1 MIKSVEN
8 KKGLKKTSLGWIPED
23 WKILRLSDI
32 GHTYTGLSG
41 KNKDD
46 FGTGLPYI
54 PYLNIFNN
62 TIIKDGEF
70 DFVRIDINENQ
81 SKVEKGDIFFT
92 TSSETPNEVGMCS
105 AFCGE
110 TKDLYLNSFCFGFR
124 ISVHNKVSP
133 TYLAHYFRS
142 QIGRKIIYRLAQG
155 ATRYNLSKTS
165 LLNQSFYIPT
175 YPEQISIANILNR
188 WDLCIDKIKEN
199 IKLNEKRKK
208 ALMQQLL
215 TGKKRLKGFK
225 DKWKNKNL
233 GDILI
238 PTLRPLNKPDDNY
251 VALGIRSH
259 GKGTF
264 LKNDFDPEDIDIDT
278 LYEVKENDLIVNIT
292 FAWEGA
298 IAIAKKEDDGAL
310 VSHRFPTYTFN
321 KENGIVD
328 FFRYIIIQPR
338 FKYLLDTI
346 SPGGA
351 GRNRVL
357 SKKDFLKLEV
367 YVPSVDEQLAIA
379 NILLTTD
386 KEIELLKRK
395 LELLKKQKQG
405 LMQVLLTGKVRVLN
419 G

>member
-1 MIKSVEN
+1 MKSVGIN
-8 KKGLKKTSLGWIPED
+8 TNNRFRKTSLGWIPED
-23 WKILRLSDI
+23 WVVKKFSDCC
-32 GHTYTGLSG
+32 
-41 KNKDD
+41 D
-46 FGTGLPYI
+46 
-54 PYLNIFNN
+54 
-62 TIIKDGEF
+62 KDGKYG
-70 DFVRIDINENQ
+70 INAPA
-81 SKVEKGDIFFT
+81 VEYH
-92 TSSETPNEVGMCS
+92 
-105 AFCGE
+105 
-110 TKDLYLNSFCFGFR
+110 KDL
-124 ISVHNKVSP
+124 P
-133 TYLAHYFRS
+133 TYLRITDIDENGKLNDSERKSVAKDNYREFILKEGDIVFARTGATVGKTYLYDKNDGILVYAGYLIKFQPNPEILNPYFIKTFSDSTLYWKWVKMICMRS
-142 QIGRKIIYRLAQG
+142 GQPGINSTEYGMMNIPVPPIHEQKII
-155 ATRYNLSKTS
+155 SS
-165 LLNQSFYIPT
+165 IFYKCDSRIELT
-175 YPEQISIANILNR
+175 NKL
-188 WDLCIDKIKEN
+188 IKF
-199 IKLNEKRKK
+199 KEKRKK

-233 GDILI
+233 GDVLI

-251 VALGIRSH
+251 VSLGIRSH

-298 IAIAKKEDDGAL
+298 IAIAKKADDGAL

-338 FKYLLDTI
+338 FKYLLETI

-357 SKKDFLKLEV
+357 SKKDFFKIEIFI
-367 YVPSVDEQLAIA
+367 PSVDEQLAIA
-379 NILLTTD
+379 NILLTAD
-386 KEIELLKRK
+386 KEIELLKQK

-405 LMQVLLTGKVRVLN
+405 LMQVLLTGKIRVKS
-419 G
+419 